1 MNTDLPGE
9 PIAQKEVNIRQ
20 AITQGGLWIIFS
32 RWSVRGIGIFSTIIL
47 ARLLTPEDFGL
58 VAICMLVIGLAE
70 MLGREAQNL
79 AVIRK
84 QNLDREFMDS
94 AWTVSIVVNLVLGA
108 GVYASAPLVASF
120 FNEPRALL
128 LVQIMSVRV
137 LMIGFENIGMALYQ
151 KDFNFIKS
159 FNFNIF
165 EKLVPAVL
173 TIALAVYFR
182 NYWALVIGAVIGH
195 VGAIA
200 LSYYLH
206 EYRPRICFK
215 KMSEVWAFSGW
226 VVFEKLANFG
236 TVRVDYLFVPAF
248 GGTKEIGHYHVGTD
262 LARLP
267 TLELF
272 TVLDRALFPAYA
284 RLIGQPA
291 AMADAFIKVLGAAAV
306 ICLPVSIGFALVAG
320 DAVQIV
326 YGAQWISMIPIVAL
340 VSVASGILAL
350 NSTITLAIQAIG
362 KSRLSFALICL
373 HLVLMVSALF
383 SFSSHFE
390 STTDIAGVRLLSVL
404 LIFPVTL
411 ICGQV
416 VLSLRFLDIL
426 KAFWRPMLAVGAMT
440 AMLVYV
446 LPPDM
451 DMAMSLRLGTR
462 CITGVLTYS
471 GALLL
476 LWMAAGKPS
485 GIEREVITAIQNRIK
500 TRTASPAA

>member
-1 MNTDLPGE
+1 MNTDLPGA

-20 AITQGGLWIIFS
+20 AVTEGGLWIIFS
-32 RWSVRGIGIFSTIIL
+32 RWSVRGIGILSTIIL

-58 VAICMLVIGLAE
+58 VAICMLIIGLAE

-84 QNLDREFMDS
+84 QDLDREFMDS
-94 AWTVSIVVNLVLGA
+94 AWTISIIVNLVLGA
-108 GVYASAPLVASF
+108 AVFASAPLVARF
-120 FNEPRALL
+120 FNEPRVLL
-128 LVQIMSVRV
+128 LVQIMSIRV

-206 EYRPRICFK
+206 EYRPQICFK
-215 KMSEVWAFSGW
+215 KIYEVWAFSGW

-236 TVRVDYLFVPAF
+236 TMRVDYLFVPAF

-267 TLELF
+267 TVELF
-272 TVLDRALFPAYA
+272 TVLDRALFPVYA

-291 AMADAFIKVLGAAAV
+291 AMADAFIKVLGAAAI
-306 ICLPVSIGFALVAG
+306 ICLPISIGFALVAG
-320 DAVQIV
+320 DAVQMI
-326 YGAQWISMIPIVAL
+326 YGAQWISMIPIVSL

-350 NSTITLAIQAIG
+350 NATVTLAIQAIG
-362 KSRLSFALICL
+362 KSNLSFALIFL
-373 HLVLMVSALF
+373 QLALMVGALF
-383 SFSSHFE
+383 AFSSQFE
-390 STTDIAGVRLLSVL
+390 NTTDIAGVRLLTVL
-404 LIFPVTL
+404 AIFPVTL
-411 ICGQV
+411 LCGQV
-416 VLSLRFLDIL
+416 VLSLHFLDIL
-426 KAFWRPMLAVGAMT
+426 NAFWRPMLAVGAMA
-440 AMLVYV
+440 AMLLYI

-451 DMAMSLRLGTR
+451 DMAMSLRLGIR
-462 CITGVLTYS
+462 CVAGALVYG

-476 LWMAAGKPS
+476 LWMAVGKPQ
-485 GIEREVITAIQNRIK
+485 GLERDVVSAVQNRIRA
-500 TRTASPAA
+500 RTASPTA